1 MTKLIVFK
9 NEVFE
14 VKATLEDGTVLF
26 DAEQV
31 AKCLGLVK
39 NEVKN
44 GKTYTSVRWK
54 RVNDYLDFR
63 PQVGEIKKGSL
74 LPESM
79 VYMLAFKASN
89 DIAVQFQM
97 WLATEVIPTI
107 RQNGMYVS
115 ADATDEQKLYNYDL
129 LNATFSK
136 IGVEHFADEYK
147 ACIDFHVKNKTRLN
161 YEKSNKNRR
170 SDKKLTV
177 AESKIKIMNKIL
189 SIAKEREQQ
198 YRINFSW
205 ELKSLVSDVVKQI
218 SLDIKEV
225 KHNQTRG
232 KLSQAKKAI

>member
-1 MTKLIVFK
+1 MTKLTVFK

-31 AKCLGLVK
+31 AKCLGIIQ
-39 NEVKN
+39 NKN
-44 GKTYTSVRWK
+44 GREYVRWE
-54 RVNDYLDFR
+54 RVNEYL
-63 PQVGEIKKGSL
+63 PTVSPEVGKGKL

-89 DIAVQFQM
+89 DVAVQFQL
-97 WLATEVIPTI
+97 WLATEVIPAI
-107 RQNGMYVS
+107 RQNGMYIS
-115 ADATDEQKLYNYDL
+115 TDATDEQKLYNYDL
-129 LNATFSK
+129 LDATFSK

-161 YEKSNKNRR
+161 YEKSSKNRR

-205 ELKSLVSDVVKQI
+205 ELKSLISDVVKQI

>member
-1 MTKLIVFK
+1 MTKLTVFK

-31 AKCLGLVK
+31 AKCLGFTQT
-39 NEVKN
+39 KN
-44 GKTYTSVRWK
+44 GKEYVRWVT
-54 RVNDYLDFR
+54 VNDYLSKHLS
-63 PQVGEIKKGSL
+63 QNVGKGSL
-74 LPESM
+74 ITESM

-89 DIAVQFQM
+89 ETAIQFQL
-97 WLATEVIPTI
+97 WLATEVIPAI
-107 RQNGMYVS
+107 RQNGMYIS
-115 ADATDEQKLYNYDL
+115 TDATDEQKLYNYDL
-129 LNATFSK
+129 LDATFSK
-136 IGVEHFADEYK
+136 IGVEHFADEYR

-161 YEKSNKNRR
+161 YEKSSKNRR

-205 ELKSLVSDVVKQI
+205 ELKSLISDVVKQI
-218 SLDIKEV
+218 SLDIKEI